1 MKTFKR
7 IYLIGGICL
16 AYLAIMYLTFN
27 AVAKVPRTSN
37 PVTAK
42 KIVLLTFFA
51 NAGIFAGSCYLIYK
65 LTIPTEK
72 K

>member
-1 MKTFKR
+1 M
-7 IYLIGGICL
+7 
-16 AYLAIMYLTFN
+16 AYLAIIYLTFN
-27 AVAKVPRTSN
+27 AVAKVPHTSN

-51 NAGIFAGSCYLIYK
+51 NAGIFAGSWYFVYK
-65 LTIPTEK
+65 LMTLKEK